1 MEAPKSQSKA
11 QNPDPKGPESISTLN
26 VEQSSIVNNDLSLIP
41 GSLPTK
47 FGQWAKQVQ
56 T

>member
-1 MEAPKSQSKA
+1 MEASKSQPKA
-11 QNPDPKGPESISTLN
+11 QNPDPKEPESISTFD

-41 GSLPTK
+41 GTLPTK